1 MAPEP
6 PADAEASDACH
17 DERMD
22 EAGAIARA
30 TGMRDS
36 GERAKGIQSLRSRVE
51 AHPAE
56 LAARRILAE
65 WYRDDGTHDQAG
77 RWGIVL
83 PGWTTTYERD
93 RTARLFAASYAVGG
107 DVRAFLHLPAGPMP
121 ADAELLAARI
131 PVQRE
136 LLSRRAHPPTPVP
149 PPGPAGPLD
158 GYAPVLGGIASLL
171 LLVVV
176 GETFVGVLVGAP
188 MGGFTRAATIGGAAL
203 LVAAI
208 VVGLLN
214 AFLTPARSPDEEG
227 EPSGVSA
234 DEQASDEPGRS

>member
-1 MAPEP
+1 
-6 PADAEASDACH
+6 
-17 DERMD
+17 MD

-30 TGMRDS
+30 EAMRAD
-36 GERAKGIQSLRSRVE
+36 GERAKGIRSLRSRVE

-93 RTARLFAASYAVGG
+93 RTARLFAASYPVGG

-121 ADAELLAARI
+121 ADAQLLAARI

-136 LLSRRAHPPTPVP
+136 LLSRRVSPPTPGP
-149 PPGPAGPLD
+149 LPGPAGPLD
-158 GYAPVLGGIASLL
+158 GYASVLGIIAVVL
-171 LLVVV
+171 LLVDVV
-176 GETFVGVLVGAP
+176 VTVVGVLLGWSMSGV
-188 MGGFTRAATIGGAAL
+188 TRWASLAVVVLAVLAIGLGLMNAL
-203 LVAAI
+203 
-208 VVGLLN
+208 
-214 AFLTPARSPDEEG
+214 LTPARAPVEEG
-227 EPSGVSA
+227 EPGAVPARPSDA
-234 DEQASDEPGRS
+234 DAGS